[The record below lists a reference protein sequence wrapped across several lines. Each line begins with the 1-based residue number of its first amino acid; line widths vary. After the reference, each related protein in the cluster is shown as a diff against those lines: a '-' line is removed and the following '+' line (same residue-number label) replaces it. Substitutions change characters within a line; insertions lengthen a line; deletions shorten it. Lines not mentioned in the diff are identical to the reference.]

1 MTLFL
6 KIFKRATNSRAN
18 IYYTY
23 AEGDALYTWREEKDE
38 KRKSKYTFFLFSLSL
53 SLSLCVVV
61 SRNWFWYLRS
71 CLLNVVG
78 VH

>member
-38 KRKSKYTFFLFSLSL
+38 KRKSKYTFFLFLSL
-53 SLSLCVVV
+53 SLSALLYLGIGFGIFVVIKRARC
-61 SRNWFWYLRS
+61 SLK
-71 CLLNVVG
+71 
-78 VH
+78 